1 MKMFAGYTHDAFNYS
16 SSRNQYYDNDNNDN
30 GIDDTIVIISSF

>member
-1 MKMFAGYTHDAFNYS
+1 MKMFAGYTHDAFTDS
-16 SSRNQYYDNDNNDN
+16 SSRNQNYDNDNNDN